1 MPWPGIFKMSMT
13 PNLPASLA
21 RMPEDKGWAS
31 CRESRCSSPS
41 TTSGELP
48 HCQEDQGARRLD
60 RAGQQIM
67 RDKIIAALADLRLPA
82 LTYWQLALSA
92 MTVRRR
98 PD

>member
-1 MPWPGIFKMSMT
+1 
-13 PNLPASLA
+13 
-21 RMPEDKGWAS
+21 
-31 CRESRCSSPS
+31 
-41 TTSGELP
+41 
-48 HCQEDQGARRLD
+48 
-60 RAGQQIM
+60 M